1 MLLSFSNFEN
11 TGDKMNDLLSR
22 SFSGG
27 RKGDIEMGNAA
38 DGDGTNLD
46 KFFED
51 VEAIKEELK
60 GLELLHDQ
68 LQSSN
73 EESKT
78 LHNAKSIKTLRTK
91 MDNDVALSL
100 KKAKFIKNR
109 LESLDRSNASNRN
122 LPGCGPGSST
132 DRTRTS
138 VVNGLRK
145 QLQSSMKSFNELR
158 QKMAAE
164 HRETVQRRYYTVTG
178 ENADEATVDNLISTG
193 QSETFLQKAIQ
204 EQGRGQVMETV
215 LEIQERHDAVTVI
228 ERNLKELHQVFMDMA
243 VLVEHQGGQL
253 DNIEDHVNR
262 ANSYVTRGTAQL
274 NEARKKQKNT
284 RKWTCFGILLLLII
298 IAIIVLSIRPW
309 K

>member
-1 MLLSFSNFEN
+1 
-11 TGDKMNDLLSR
+11 MNDLLSR

-27 RKGDIEMGNAA
+27 RNGDIEMGNAGA
-38 DGDGTNLD
+38 GENFD
-46 KFFED
+46 KFFQD

-60 GLELLHDQ
+60 GLESLHNQ

-73 EESKT
+73 EQSKT
-78 LHNAKSIKTLRTK
+78 LHNANSIKTLRTK
-91 MDNDVALSL
+91 MDNDVASSL
-100 KKAKFIKNR
+100 KKAKLIKNS
-109 LESLDRSNASNRN
+109 LEALDRSNVTNRS
-122 LPGCGPGSST
+122 LPNCGPGSST

-158 QKMAAE
+158 QRMAAE

-178 ENADEATVDNLISTG
+178 ENADEATVDKLISTG
-193 QSETFLQKAIQ
+193 ESETFLQKAIR

-243 VLVEHQGGQL
+243 VLVEQQGEQL
-253 DNIEDHVNR
+253 DNIESHVNR
-262 ANSYVTRGTAQL
+262 ANSFVTRAASQL

-284 RKWTCFGILLLLII
+284 RKWTCYGILLLLII

>member
-1 MLLSFSNFEN
+1 
-11 TGDKMNDLLSR
+11 MNDLLSR
-22 SFSGG
+22 SFSAG
-27 RKGDIEMGNAA
+27 RTGDIEMGNAV
-38 DGDGTNLD
+38 DGGGTNLD

-60 GLELLHDQ
+60 GIDLLHDQ

-100 KKAKFIKNR
+100 KKAKLIKNS
-109 LESLDRSNASNRN
+109 LEALDRSNVTNRN

-158 QKMAAE
+158 QKMTAE

-262 ANSYVTRGTAQL
+262 ANSYVTRGAAQL
-274 NEARKKQKNT
+274 VEARKKQKNT
-284 RKWTCFGILLLLII
+284 RKWTCFAILLLLII

>member
-1 MLLSFSNFEN
+1 
-11 TGDKMNDLLSR
+11 MNDLLSR

-27 RKGDIEMGNAA
+27 RTGDIEMGNTGETA
-38 DGDGTNLD
+38 GTNLER
-46 KFFED
+46 FFQEVD
-51 VEAIKEELK
+51 AIKEELK
-60 GLELLHDQ
+60 ALETLHKQ

-73 EESKT
+73 EQSKT
-78 LHNAKSIKTLRTK
+78 LHSANSIKSLKTK

-100 KKAKFIKNR
+100 KKAKLIKTG
-109 LESLDRSNASNRN
+109 LEALDRSNETNRS

-132 DRTRTS
+132 DRTQIS
-138 VVNGLRK
+138 VVNGVRN
-145 QLQSSMKSFNELR
+145 QLKVFMKSFNELR
-158 QKMAAE
+158 EKMAAE

-178 ENADEATVDNLISTG
+178 ENADESTLEKLISTG
-193 QSETFLQKAIQ
+193 ESETFLQKAIQ

-243 VLVEHQGGQL
+243 VLVEHQGEQL
-253 DNIEDHVNR
+253 DDIETHVNR
-262 ANSYVTRGTAQL
+262 ANSFVTRGAAQL

>member
-1 MLLSFSNFEN
+1 
-11 TGDKMNDLLSR
+11 MNDLLSR

-27 RKGDIEMGNAA
+27 RTADIEMGNSN
-38 DGDGTNLD
+38 DRNEGVPHLD
-46 KFFED
+46 EFFLD
-51 VEAIKEELK
+51 VEVVKEELK
-60 GLELLHDQ
+60 GLELLHEQ

-73 EESKT
+73 EHSKT
-78 LHNAKSIKTLRTK
+78 LHKANAIKNLKTK
-91 MDNDVALSL
+91 MDNDVVLSL
-100 KKAKFIKNR
+100 NKAKVIKTR
-109 LESLDRSNASNRN
+109 LEALDRSNAASRS
-122 LPGCGPGSST
+122 LPNCGPGSST

-145 QLQSSMKSFNELR
+145 QLQGSMKSFNELR

-178 ENADEATVDNLISTG
+178 EHPDEATVDKLISTG
-193 QSETFLQKAIQ
+193 ESENFLQKAIQ
-204 EQGRGQVMETV
+204 EQGRGQVMETL

-243 VLVEHQGGQL
+243 VLVEHQGEQL
-253 DNIEDHVNR
+253 DNIESHVNR
-262 ANSYVTRGTAQL
+262 ANSYVTRGAQQL

-298 IAIIVLSIRPW
+298 IAIVVLSIRPW

>member
-1 MLLSFSNFEN
+1 
-11 TGDKMNDLLSR
+11 MNDLLSR

-27 RKGDIEMGNAA
+27 RTGDIEMGNS
-38 DGDGTNLD
+38 GTVAGVNLD
-46 KFFED
+46 AFFQD
-51 VEAIKEELK
+51 VDAIKEELK
-60 GLELLHDQ
+60 GLESLHGQ

-73 EESKT
+73 EQSKT
-78 LHNAKSIKTLRTK
+78 LHNANAIKTLRTK
-91 MDNDVALSL
+91 MDNDVASSL
-100 KKAKFIKNR
+100 KKAKLIKNL
-109 LESLDRSNASNRN
+109 LEALDRSNATNRN
-122 LPGCGPGSST
+122 LPNCGPGTST

-178 ENADEATVDNLISTG
+178 ENADEATVDKLISTG
-193 QSETFLQKAIQ
+193 ESENFLQKAIQ

-215 LEIQERHDAVTVI
+215 LEIQERNDAVTVI
-228 ERNLKELHQVFMDMA
+228 ERSLKELHQVFMDMA
-243 VLVEHQGGQL
+243 VLVEHQGEQL
-253 DNIEDHVNR
+253 DNIESHVNR
-262 ANSYVTRGTAQL
+262 ANSYVTRGTQQL

-284 RKWTCFGILLLLII
+284 RKWACFGILLLLII
-298 IAIIVLSIRPW
+298 IAIVVLSIRPW

>member
-1 MLLSFSNFEN
+1 
-11 TGDKMNDLLSR
+11 MNDLLSR

-27 RKGDIEMGNAA
+27 RTGDIEMGNTGETA
-38 DGDGTNLD
+38 GTNLER
-46 KFFED
+46 FFHEVD
-51 VEAIKEELK
+51 AIKEELK
-60 GLELLHDQ
+60 ALETLHKQ

-73 EESKT
+73 EQSKT
-78 LHNAKSIKTLRTK
+78 LHSANSIKSLKTK
-91 MDNDVALSL
+91 MDNDVVLSL
-100 KKAKFIKNR
+100 KKAKLIKTG
-109 LESLDRSNASNRN
+109 LEALDRSNETNRSV
-122 LPGCGPGSST
+122 PGCGPGSST

-138 VVNGLRK
+138 VVNGVRN
-145 QLQSSMKSFNELR
+145 QLKVFMKSFNELR
-158 QKMAAE
+158 EKMAAE

-178 ENADEATVDNLISTG
+178 ENADESTLEKLISTG
-193 QSETFLQKAIQ
+193 ESETFLQKAIQ

-243 VLVEHQGGQL
+243 VLVEHQGEQL
-253 DNIEDHVNR
+253 DDIETHVNR
-262 ANSYVTRGTAQL
+262 ANSFVTRGAAQL

>member
-1 MLLSFSNFEN
+1 
-11 TGDKMNDLLSR
+11 MNDLLSR

-27 RKGDIEMGNAA
+27 RNGDIEMGNAT

-46 KFFED
+46 KFFKD

-60 GLELLHDQ
+60 ALELLHDQ

-73 EESKT
+73 EQSKT
-78 LHNAKSIKTLRTK
+78 LHSANSIKTLRTK
-91 MDNDVALSL
+91 MDNDVAMSL
-100 KKAKFIKNR
+100 KKAKLIKNN
-109 LESLDRSNASNRN
+109 LEALDRSNANNRN

-158 QKMAAE
+158 QKMSVE

-178 ENADEATVDNLISTG
+178 ENPDEATVDNLISTG

-243 VLVEHQGGQL
+243 VLVEHQGEQL
-253 DNIEDHVNR
+253 DDIESHVNR
-262 ANSYVTRGTAQL
+262 ANSYVTRGTNQL
-274 NEARKKQKNT
+274 VEARKKQKNT
-284 RKWTCFGILLLLII
+284 RKWTCFAILLLLII

>member
-1 MLLSFSNFEN
+1 
-11 TGDKMNDLLSR
+11 
-22 SFSGG
+22 
-27 RKGDIEMGNAA
+27 MGNAA

-100 KKAKFIKNR
+100 KKAKLIKNR
-109 LESLDRSNASNRN
+109 LEVLDRSNASNRN
-122 LPGCGPGSST
+122 LPGCGPGTST

-145 QLQSSMKSFNELR
+145 QLQTSMKSFNELR
-158 QKMAAE
+158 QKMTAE

-204 EQGRGQVMETV
+204 EQGRGQVMDTV

-243 VLVEHQGGQL
+243 VLVEHQGAQL

-262 ANSYVTRGTAQL
+262 ANSYVTRGTVQL

-284 RKWTCFGILLLLII
+284 RKWTCYAILLLLII

>member
-1 MLLSFSNFEN
+1 
-11 TGDKMNDLLSR
+11 MNDLLSR
-22 SFSGG
+22 SFSGS
-27 RKGDIEMGNAA
+27 RNNNNDIEMGNTS
-38 DGDGTNLD
+38 GDTTGTNLD
-46 KFFED
+46 KFLQEVD
-51 VEAIKEELK
+51 VIKQELK
-60 GLELLHDQ
+60 HIESLHEQ
-68 LQSSN
+68 LQTSN
-73 EESKT
+73 EQSKT
-78 LHNAKSIKTLRTK
+78 LHSANAIKKLKNK

-100 KKAKFIKNR
+100 KKAKLIKSQ
-109 LESLDRSNASNRN
+109 LELLDRSNVSNRS

-145 QLQSSMKSFNELR
+145 QLQTSMKSFNELR

-178 ENADEATVDNLISTG
+178 ENPDEATVDNLISTG

-204 EQGRGQVMETV
+204 EQGRGQVMDTI

-243 VLVEHQGGQL
+243 VLVEHQGEQL
-253 DNIEDHVNR
+253 DDIESHVNR
-262 ANSYVTRGTAQL
+262 ANSYVVRGTAQL

>member
-1 MLLSFSNFEN
+1 
-11 TGDKMNDLLSR
+11 MNDLLSR

-27 RKGDIEMGNAA
+27 RTGDIEMGNP
-38 DGDGTNLD
+38 GDTAGTNLER
-46 KFFED
+46 FFHEVD
-51 VEAIKEELK
+51 AIKEELK
-60 GLELLHDQ
+60 ALETLHKQ

-73 EESKT
+73 EQSKT
-78 LHNAKSIKTLRTK
+78 LHSANSIKTLKTK

-100 KKAKFIKNR
+100 KKAKLIKTG
-109 LESLDRSNASNRN
+109 LEALDRSNETNRS

-138 VVNGLRK
+138 VVNGVRN
-145 QLQSSMKSFNELR
+145 QLKVFMKSFNELR
-158 QKMAAE
+158 EKMASE

-178 ENADEATVDNLISTG
+178 ENADESTLEKLISTG
-193 QSETFLQKAIQ
+193 ESETFLQKAIQ

-243 VLVEHQGGQL
+243 VLVEHQGEQL
-253 DNIEDHVNR
+253 DDIETHVNR
-262 ANSYVTRGTAQL
+262 ANSFVTRGAAQL